1 LKKIILII
9 LILILLFVIIFKP
22 KANPV
27 NTNVENTENMVAE
40 STYDYKQYKTVKLL
54 HTATGQVEELPLDPY
69 LYGVVAAEMP
79 ANFDIE
85 ALRAQAIVARTY
97 TMYVITTDRKHDNAD
112 ICDDPACCQAW
123 VSKEDRLAKWNEN
136 ERESNWNKIVDAVN
150 STQGKIITYNGK
162 PIDAFFH
169 ANSGGKTEI
178 PINVWGSGDYPYL
191 QSVTTAGEDAYS
203 QYSSEVTLS
212 KKELIEEL
220 KQYHSDIVIDFS
232 QDKPIEI
239 LSYTDGD
246 RVKTIRFGNVEI
258 SGVEARTIFG
268 LKSANFTFEISGDT
282 IKFNVVGYGHG
293 VGMSQTGADSMAKQ
307 GATYDSIIKHF
318 YTGVE
323 IVDM

>member
-1 LKKIILII
+1 MKKIILII